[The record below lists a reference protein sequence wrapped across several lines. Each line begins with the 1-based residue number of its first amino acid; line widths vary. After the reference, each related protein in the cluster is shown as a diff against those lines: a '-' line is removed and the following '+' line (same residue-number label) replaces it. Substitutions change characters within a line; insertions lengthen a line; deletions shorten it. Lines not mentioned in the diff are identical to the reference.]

1 MAKAKEKL
9 SLCTPW
15 NGQNTRLLK
24 SVSRCK
30 RKETSFKTE
39 RPQRRAIS
47 ETPRSLCLGSSET
60 SRSSNFSGTKSMAMV
75 SLYLT
80 PPPPH
85 SYCADLGPIFV
96 SKNGTT
102 VAKHVPE
109 MPFQKVSSSGAF
121 SNGRNV
127 GPVEYTRKGN
137 ALKLTMTTSN
147 RGQRRLH
154 YQFSSIT
161 FLYIPRKIAQTQ
173 TQLIQSNN

>member
-1 MAKAKEKL
+1 MAKAKEKP

-39 RPQRRAIS
+39 KPQRSTIS

-60 SRSSNFSGTKSMAMV
+60 SRSSKFSGTKSMAMV
-75 SLYLT
+75 SPYPT
-80 PPPPH
+80 PPPSH

-102 VAKHVPE
+102 AAKHRLRHVPE

-127 GPVEYTRKGN
+127 GPVE
-137 ALKLTMTTSN
+137 
-147 RGQRRLH
+147 
-154 YQFSSIT
+154 
-161 FLYIPRKIAQTQ
+161 
-173 TQLIQSNN
+173 